1 MRRHVAG
8 SNRRHPSKPR
18 SPTARAPSSSKT
30 RARGA
35 EGRERSLGEQG
46 ASPSWLTLALDAIQR
61 HRATGFPLDK
71 TLAELVRARHAGT
84 GTRRAAADAL
94 FAWARQRTSI
104 EREVDDA
111 IAREGGIAPRRR
123 QRDHAAVLLAVSW
136 SDLELPHADDA
147 ALPDVLALLVDAV
160 ARGEMAAP
168 PATLPAWLTARL
180 AQVFGDETQALTHAL
195 MQRAPVTLAVD
206 TRHVDE
212 ARVIDAL
219 RAFSVDATPSP
230 LLAGAIRCSGRV
242 PLSKLHGSIA
252 PHVWPMDDGSQLVAL
267 ALGVEPGEI
276 VLDLCAGGGGKTRL
290 LASTGVR
297 VIAADSDR
305 TRIGSTHKRAPDV
318 GAVRSLGQAPPF
330 VAGSFDRV
338 LVDAPCSGTGTLRRA
353 PDLAAR
359 LDESVVTRYPPLQ
372 QELLSSALDLVKR
385 GGTVIYATCSLLS
398 DENDAVIDAVLR
410 ARPDAHAIP
419 LAALSRA
426 RAPEIRAMATRERA
440 MFLPT
445 THGTDGFFIAA
456 LTRR

>member
-1 MRRHVAG
+1 VPG
-8 SNRRHPSKPR
+8 SKRRHPGKAR
-18 SPTARAPSSSKT
+18 SPAARTPSPSGKT
-30 RARGA
+30 TGRGA
-35 EGRERSLGEQG
+35 EGRERALGEQG

-71 TLAELVRARHAGT
+71 TLAELVRARHVGMA
-84 GTRRAAADAL
+84 TRRAAADAL

-111 IAREGGIAPRRR
+111 VTREGGIGPRRR

-147 ALPDVLALLVDAV
+147 ALPDVLTALVDAA

-168 PATLPAWLTARL
+168 PATLPEWLTARL
-180 AQVFGDETQALTHAL
+180 ARVFADDTQALAHAL

-212 ARVIDAL
+212 GRVIDAL

-242 PLSKLHGSIA
+242 PLSKLDGTIA

-267 ALGVEPGEI
+267 ALGAAPGEL

-290 LASTGVR
+290 LASAGVR

-305 TRIGSTHKRAPDV
+305 KRIASTQKRAPDV
-318 GAVRSLGQAPPF
+318 AVVRSLGQAPPF

-359 LDESVVTRYPPLQ
+359 LDESVVARYPPLQ
-372 QELLSSALDLVKR
+372 TELLLSALDLVKP
-385 GGTVIYATCSLLS
+385 GGTVLYATCSLLS
-398 DENDAVIDAVLR
+398 EENDAVVDAVLR
-410 ARPDAHAIP
+410 QRPDARGLP

-426 RAPEIRAMATRERA
+426 RAPEVRACAQNERA

-445 THGTDGFFIAA
+445 THGTDGFFVAA